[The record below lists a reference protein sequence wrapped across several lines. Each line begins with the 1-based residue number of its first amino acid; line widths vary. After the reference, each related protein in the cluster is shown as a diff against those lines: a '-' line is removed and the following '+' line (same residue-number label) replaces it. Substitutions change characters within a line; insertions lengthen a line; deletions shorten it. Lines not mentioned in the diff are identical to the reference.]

1 VANPVRNETWERINL
16 HDRYSDITIPTLH
29 FGGWYDVFLAGTVAD
44 WQGIRAASP
53 GASGDNEH
61 WLVLGPWDHEYTTE
75 NTHRIGQLELE
86 GDEAFN
92 RWDELQAFFD
102 HWLMG
107 VDNGYEDTPAVM
119 YFTIGAN
126 EWLSAD
132 QWPPDG
138 TVYQDYYLHS
148 DGALNQASPAPAEPP
163 YAYDYDPL
171 HPVEIGMDEMIWM
184 LADTLQDRRELPE
197 RPDVL
202 VYDTAP
208 LEADL
213 EITGPV
219 AVTLFAASSAVDTDF
234 TAALVDIFPD
244 GYAHLIQEGI
254 LRASYRDSD
263 THPSPILP
271 GQIYPY
277 TIDLWATSYLVKAG
291 HKIRVEISSSNFN
304 VFDRNLNTGEPFG
317 TGANPILAHQQVFH
331 TAEFP
336 SRITLPVR
344 PR

>member
-1 VANPVRNETWERINL
+1 
-16 HDRYSDITIPTLH
+16 
-29 FGGWYDVFLAGTVAD
+29 VAD
-44 WQGIRAASP
+44 WQGIRLASP
-53 GASGDNEH
+53 GTSANNEH

-75 NTHRIGQLELE
+75 HTHRIGQLELE

-102 HWLMG
+102 YWLMG
-107 VDNGYEDTPAVM
+107 VDNGYQNTPAVR
-119 YFTIGAN
+119 YFIIGGN
-126 EWLSAD
+126 VWLSAS
-132 QWPPDG
+132 QWPPEG

-148 DGALNQASPAPAEPP
+148 DGALNQTPPAPAEPP
-163 YAYDYDPL
+163 DAYDYDPL
-171 HPVEIGMDEMIWM
+171 NPVDIGTDEMVWM

-197 RPDVL
+197 QPDVL
-202 VYDTAP
+202 VYDSAP

-213 EITGPV
+213 EITGPIV
-219 AVTLFAASSAVDTDF
+219 VTLFAASSAVDTDF

-263 THPSPILP
+263 SHPSPIQP
-271 GQIYPY
+271 GQIFPY
-277 TIDLWATSYLVKAG
+277 SIDLWATSYLIKAG

-304 VFDRNLNTGEPFG
+304 AFDRNLNTGEPFG
-317 TGANPILAHQQVFH
+317 TGANPISAHQQVFH
-331 TAEFP
+331 TPEYP
-336 SRITLPVR
+336 SRITLPVH